1 MSVWVVRA
9 GKRGELEQAA
19 LEGDMA
25 VVGWRR
31 VPDLTTVENR
41 QALEELC
48 RTIYPESPPARLKN
62 HAAQLWTFR
71 QRLQIDDLAILP
83 LTSRSAVAIGRVA
96 GPYTYRTDLGDTIRH
111 TRPVEWLR
119 TDIPRTAF
127 DQDLLYSFG
136 AMLTVYRIQRND
148 AEARIRAMLKGG
160 TAAQPS
166 REDDDSPD
174 AEHPDLELAARDQ
187 LLGFIGEHFKGHA
200 MAHLVDA
207 ILQAEGYLTR
217 VSPPG
222 PDGGVD
228 ILAGSGP
235 MGFDPPR
242 LCVQV
247 KSGQTPVGVKVF
259 RELRGVVQQFNAD
272 QGLLVSWGGFNSKVI
287 AEAASSFFTVRLWDS
302 GDLLAEILKNYVAFP
317 DDLQAA
323 LPLKTIW
330 VLVSEEQG
338 A

>member
-1 MSVWVVRA
+1 MSVWVIRA

-19 LEGDMA
+19 LEGGMA
-25 VVGWRR
+25 VVGWRK
-31 VPDLTTVENR
+31 VPDLTRVKNR
-41 QALEELC
+41 QALEELF
-48 RTIYPESPPARLKN
+48 RTIYPKSPPARLRN

-71 QRLQIDDLAILP
+71 RRLEIDDLAVLP
-83 LTSRSAVAIGRVA
+83 LTSRSAVAIGRVT

-111 TRPVEWLR
+111 TRPVAWLR

-127 DQDLLYSFG
+127 GQDLLYSLG
-136 AMLTVYRIQRND
+136 AMLSVYRVQRND
-148 AEARIRAMLKGG
+148 AETRIRAMLEGG
-160 TAAQPS
+160 TGPQPTP
-166 REDDDSPD
+166 EDNGDQDVQY
-174 AEHPDLELAARDQ
+174 PDLEQAARDQ
-187 LLGFIGEHFKGHA
+187 LLGLIGEHFKGHA

-207 ILQAEGYLTR
+207 ILRAEGYLTR

-247 KSGQTPVGVKVF
+247 KSGQTPVGVKIF
-259 RELRGVVQQFNAD
+259 RELRGVMQQFNAD

-302 GDLLAEILKNYVAFP
+302 GDLLGELLKNYVAFP
-317 DDLQAA
+317 DDLQVK

-330 VLVSEEQG
+330 VLVSEEHG